1 MAVGRITGPLLA
13 SNLLRDGV
21 NLAVE
26 TNLLYL
32 DVTNGRIGIKTS
44 APQYDLDVNGTIH
57 ATKLIVDSTSTLGL
71 LTISKTGT
79 SATISTVSCLLY
91 TSDAADE

>member
-32 DVTNGRIGIKTS
+32 DVVDGRIGIKTAS
-44 APQYDLDVNGTIH
+44 PQYELDVNGTIH
-57 ATKLIVDSTSTLGL
+57 SLKLKRVRLNNPIGYGWYRCITMNPFQSIQNG
-71 LTISKTGT
+71 
-79 SATISTVSCLLY
+79 
-91 TSDAADE
+91 